1 MCIFTNLLFIVFS
14 DQKCQRTTVES
25 FCRRKQMINEF
36 FKNRSGILTRKAAKS
51 ITIFSFLLV
60 CLSRLWFLDQDNTIK
75 KAKNLD
81 DLLRVGN
88 TLPKLSHRTVSLY
101 LEYCNIKANFFSD
114 KTCNQNSLR
123 IFWNFHCILLFRQE
137 IDICQAERN
146 FFCRVKSRLSNEKK
160 RGR

>member
-1 MCIFTNLLFIVFS
+1 MNLLFICFS
-14 DQKCQRTTVES
+14 DQKCQRTTVQF
-25 FCRRKQMINEF
+25 FCRRKQINNEF
-36 FKNRSGILTRKAAKS
+36 FKNLSGILTRKAAKS
-51 ITIFSFLLV
+51 IKIFSFLLV
-60 CLSRLWFLDQDNTIK
+60 RPSRLWFLDQDNTIK

-88 TLPKLSHRTVSLY
+88 TLLKLSHRTVGVGLC
-101 LEYCNIKANFFSD
+101 LEYYNLKVNFFSD
-114 KTCNQNSLR
+114 RACNQNSLR